1 MEQLCKHETVTEKFE
16 RLFEETRYSEFGSLS
31 NVAKRIRFAIYE
43 IPQLVVENPDD
54 VDLQFKINSFMRR
67 AFRDALRISFND
79 MHDCVQKSYANELAK
94 QAGFHQYKGGDI
106 VSIFKCA
113 EHID

>member
-1 MEQLCKHETVTEKFE
+1 MKRLRKRETVIEKFE
-16 RLFEETRYSEFGSLS
+16 RLFEETRHSEFGSLT
-31 NVAKRIRFAIYE
+31 NVAERIRFAIYKV
-43 IPQLVVENPDD
+43 PQLAAENSDD
-54 VDLQFKINSFMRR
+54 VDLQYKIESFMRR

-94 QAGFHQYKGGDI
+94 QAGFHQYKGGNI
-106 VSIFKCA
+106 VSIFECV